1 MAIRVHVRACE
12 ALVRTRCPAA
22 AGRDPTR
29 RALLSSKGEVP
40 ARSLVVV
47 GLALAAVLAACAAP
61 AFAQAA
67 LAGEPIH
74 ITRATG
80 SIAVDGDLSDPAW
93 QHAVRIDRW
102 YETKPGDNIEPP
114 VRNVGYLAYDDRY
127 LYAAFE
133 FEDPDP
139 SAIRAPFADRDNVGN
154 GYNDYAGLLIDSR
167 ATGSNGVLFV
177 ASPRNTQYDSIIDDT
192 SGEDSS
198 PDFFWAS
205 AAKIGAHGW
214 TLEMRIPFS
223 SIRYRAGDPQTWH
236 ILLYRNYPRAFR
248 YKFFSARIPR
258 SSNCFVCRSN
268 VLTGLERLPGGGHLV
283 AAPYIAASDLAEST
297 GGAGA
302 PLGAGRVHAHG
313 GLDVKYLPNADN
325 ALDATIKPDFSQVES
340 DTAQIATNQRFALF
354 YPETRPFFLEG
365 LDLFSTPIQAV
376 YTRTITA
383 PVAGL
388 RATGKALGLRYTMLV
403 ARDDGGGSAVI
414 PGATGSSL
422 ASVDF
427 GSTVF
432 IARAKRDIGLSYIS
446 VLAADRERQD
456 GQGSNR
462 VVGPDMQWRPNG
474 SESVTAQ
481 WLYSATETPHLP
493 ELAAEWDGRSITGHA
508 ATAQWNHSTTHLDWA
523 ASYRDV
529 SSGFRADTGFVPQ
542 VGYRETFAT
551 AGWTVRPTNVLSR
564 VRVGFDVDRQVD
576 AAGALLVR
584 DIRPGVNLDMA
595 LNGYVEMSVGTERT
609 RTPGG
614 VVIAR
619 RHVNYY
625 VQFSPSQFFA
635 RVSLGGS
642 AGGDID
648 FDNSRPAHGPT
659 INASATIRPT
669 NHLEVAIVANSQWLR
684 VDAAGRRNAKLFTAR
699 VSRVKGTYTFTSRL
713 FARAIAQYVTTDRD
727 PSLYAATVTPRSA
740 SLSGSLLLA
749 YKLNWQSVMYV
760 GYGDNRAAV
769 ESLPGDPSTFARAG
783 RLAPLDRQIFVKL
796 SYAFQR

>member
-1 MAIRVHVRACE
+1 MRAE
-12 ALVRTRCPAA
+12 RIGVKVTPMPERRTHPAHIHRGHLPTSGRPRTSNGGVFLRSFLLAVVATVLPGVA
-22 AGRDPTR
+22 A
-29 RALLSSKGEVP
+29 
-40 ARSLVVV
+40 
-47 GLALAAVLAACAAP
+47 
-61 AFAQAA
+61 AQAA
-67 LAGEPIH
+67 LAGDPIQ

-80 SIAVDGDLSDPAW
+80 PITIDGDLADDPW
-93 QHAVRIDRW
+93 QHAVRIERW

-114 VRNVGYLAYDDRY
+114 VRNVGYLAYDDRF
-127 LYAAFE
+127 LYAAFD
-133 FEDPDP
+133 FEDPEP
-139 SAIRAPFADRDNVGN
+139 SAIRAPFADRDNVGE
-154 GYNDYAGLLIDSR
+154 GFNDYAGVLIDSR

-177 ASPRNTQYDSIIDDT
+177 ASPRNTQYDSIIDDA

-205 AAKIGAHGW
+205 AAKIGPRGW

-248 YKFFSARIPR
+248 YQFFSARIPR
-258 SSNCFVCRSN
+258 SSNCFVCRAN

-283 AAPYIAASDLAEST
+283 AAPYLAASQLAEAT
-297 GGAGA
+297 GPAGT
-302 PLGAGRVHAHG
+302 PLGAARVHAQG
-313 GLDVKYLPNADN
+313 GVDVKYLPNADN

-340 DTAQIATNQRFALF
+340 DTAQIATNRRFALF
-354 YPETRPFFLEG
+354 FPETRPFFLEG

-383 PVAGL
+383 PIAGL
-388 RATGKALGLRYTMLV
+388 RATGKAAGLRYTMLV
-403 ARDDGGGSAVI
+403 ARDDGGGSAVL
-414 PGATGSSL
+414 PGPSGSSL

-432 IARAKRDIGLSYIS
+432 IARAKRDIGLSFIS
-446 VLAADRERQD
+446 VLAAERERQD
-456 GQGSNR
+456 GQGYNR

-474 SESVTAQ
+474 NDTVTAQ
-481 WLYSATETPHLP
+481 WLYSATRTPNLP
-493 ELAAEWDGRSITGHA
+493 DLAAEWDGRSLTGRA

-542 VGYRETFAT
+542 VGYRELFAT
-551 AGWTVRPTNVLSR
+551 TGWTVRPTNVLSR
-564 VRVGFDVDRQVD
+564 VRTSFDIERQVD
-576 AAGALLVR
+576 VDGALLGREIEADLSV
-584 DIRPGVNLDMA
+584 DTA
-595 LNGYVEMSVGTERT
+595 LNGYAEVSVADERT

-614 VVIAR
+614 VVIDR
-619 RHVNYY
+619 RHLEYY
-625 VQFSPSQFFA
+625 VQFSPSQLLA

-642 AGGDID
+642 LGEDID
-648 FDNSRPAHGPT
+648 FDNSRPARGPT

-669 NHLEVAIVANSQWLR
+669 NHLEVAVVSNTQWLR
-684 VDAAGRRNAKLFTAR
+684 VDAAGRRNARLFIAR
-699 VSRVKGTYTFTSRL
+699 VSRVRGTYTFTSRL

-727 PSLYAATVTPRSA
+727 PSLYLAAVTPRSA

-760 GYGDNRAAV
+760 GYGDNRATVDEPV
-769 ESLPGDPSTFARAG
+769 EANPLARAG
-783 RLAPLDRQIFVKL
+783 RLAPLDRQFFVKL

>member
-1 MAIRVHVRACE
+1 MRGRRETILHSFVRRQRIGVQPMSTISVRATLF
-12 ALVRTRCPAA
+12 ALAVVTAPIVAA
-22 AGRDPTR
+22 AQ
-29 RALLSSKGEVP
+29 S
-40 ARSLVVV
+40 
-47 GLALAAVLAACAAP
+47 
-61 AFAQAA
+61 A
-67 LAGEPIH
+67 LAGAPIH

-80 SIAVDGDLSDPAW
+80 PIAIDGDLSDPAW

-102 YETKPGDNIEPP
+102 YETNPGDNIEPP
-114 VRNVGYLAYDDRY
+114 VRNVGYLTYDDRFF
-127 LYAAFE
+127 YAAFE

-154 GYNDYAGLLIDSR
+154 GYNDYAGVLIDSR

-177 ASPRNTQYDSIIDDT
+177 VSPRNTQYDSIIDDA

-205 AAKIGAHGW
+205 AAKIGARGW
-214 TLEMRIPFS
+214 TLEIRIPFS

-236 ILLYRNYPRAFR
+236 VLLYRNYPRAFR
-248 YKFFSARIPR
+248 YQFFTARIPR
-258 SSNCFVCRSN
+258 SSNCLICRAN

-283 AAPYIAASDLAEST
+283 AAPYVSANDLAEST
-297 GGAGA
+297 GDAA
-302 PLGAGRVHAHG
+302 TPLGAGRVHVHAG
-313 GLDVKYLPNADN
+313 VDVKYLPNADN

-388 RATGKALGLRYTMLV
+388 RATGKALGLRYTTLV

-414 PGATGSSL
+414 PGPAGSSL

-432 IARAKRDIGLSYIS
+432 IARAKRDIGLSFIS

-456 GQGSNR
+456 GQGYNR
-462 VVGPDMQWRPNG
+462 VVGPDVRWQPNG
-474 SESVTAQ
+474 TDSVTAQ
-481 WLYSATETPHLP
+481 WLYSATDTPNLP
-493 ELAAEWDGRSITGHA
+493 GLAAEWDGRSLTGRA

-529 SSGFRADTGFVPQ
+529 SEGFRADTGFVPQ
-542 VGYRETFAT
+542 VGYRDLFAT
-551 AGWTVRPTNVLSR
+551 AGWTVRPTNVFSR
-564 VRVGFDVDRQVD
+564 GRASVDVDRQVD
-576 AAGALLVR
+576 VTGALLSREVE
-584 DIRPGVNLDMA
+584 PGVSIETA
-595 LNGYVEMSVGTERT
+595 LNGYAEVSVADERT

-614 VVIAR
+614 AIIER
-619 RHVNYY
+619 RHFNYY
-625 VQFSPSQFFA
+625 VQFSPSQFLA

-642 AGGDID
+642 AGEDID
-648 FDNSRPAHGPT
+648 FDNSRPASGPT

-669 NHLEVAIVANSQWLR
+669 NHLEISLVANTQWLR

-699 VSRVKGTYTFTSRL
+699 VSRVKSTYTFTSRL

-760 GYGDNRAAV
+760 GYGDNRATV
-769 ESLPGDPSTFARAG
+769 ESPLEPNTLARSE
-783 RLAPLDRQIFVKL
+783 RLAPLDRQLFVKL
-796 SYAFQR
+796 SYAFQ